1 MGPEIAY
8 IDTKK
13 ETIESA
19 FYPPT
24 HPLHIDLTMDAVAR
38 TPSKD
43 VTRDATCTSESN
55 EKVMSYIRKQ
65 KSNYVKLQLFSFKYY
80 FFTSKLFKFLRNRN
94 AFYFFVGF
102 ACERSTLPSKL
113 KKYKY
118 MEGGN
123 KYIMVTAKLILGFP
137 RNIYKFYFPK

>member
-1 MGPEIAY
+1 
-8 IDTKK
+8 
-13 ETIESA
+13 
-19 FYPPT
+19 
-24 HPLHIDLTMDAVAR
+24 
-38 TPSKD
+38 
-43 VTRDATCTSESN
+43 
-55 EKVMSYIRKQ
+55 MSYIRKQ
-65 KSNYVKLQLFSFKYY
+65 EIKYVKLQLVSFKYY
-80 FFTSKLFKFLRNRN
+80 FFTPKLFNFLTQRN
-94 AFYFFVGF
+94 ALYFFVGV